1 MSSQVTT
8 IGILLSSTWEQYKER
23 AIPILAV
30 VLISTAVIGGMVM
43 IVTLCAVFGGLLLVH
58 VEDTKTVTSILVATL
73 FVVFLIIIILALWFQ
88 TAMLAI
94 VIRKDLGIIEAFQT
108 GWNYLRPMTWVL
120 TIFSGILL
128 TGFILGILP
137 AVLCLVWFSFCFYIL
152 IEEDRRGLDSL
163 LASMEY
169 VKGYWWNTFGK
180 LFVIWFISIIIG
192 IVPFIG
198 TVFTVLFYP
207 FLMLFMLNMYRDL
220 KKIKGEVEITAG
232 PETRA
237 FWWIVTWVGLILP
250 VVALAGAL
258 LALLYGDN
266 SWLELIQQT
275 DYGVSI

>member
-1 MSSQVTT
+1 MSSQITT
-8 IGILLSSTWEQYKER
+8 IGTLLSSTWEQYKER

-43 IVTLCAVFGGLLLVH
+43 IVTLCAVFGGVLLVH
-58 VEDTKTVTSILVATL
+58 VEYTKTVTSILVATV
-73 FVVFLIIIILALWFQ
+73 FVVFLIITILALWFQ

-108 GWNYLRPMTWVL
+108 GWDYLRPMTWIL

-128 TGFILGILP
+128 TGFVFGILP
-137 AVLCLVWFSFCFYIL
+137 GVLCLVWFLFCFYIL

-180 LFVIWFISIIIG
+180 LFAIWFISMIVGII
-192 IVPFIG
+192 PFIG
-198 TVFTVLFYP
+198 TALSILFYP
-207 FLMLFMLNMYRDL
+207 FLMLFVLNMYRDL
-220 KKIKGEVEITAG
+220 KGIKGEAEITAG
-232 PETRA
+232 SGMKA

-250 VVALAGAL
+250 MVALVGAL

-275 DYGVSI
+275 DYRVSI